1 MKSFALIFLAT
12 ISFSVFAQN
21 NVRAR
26 FLELNLRKVCNSEIQ
41 FFNNGSV
48 KCIKPKADAVINGYS
63 GEYLKSFI
71 PTGALTPAKLKLV
84 GKSQAPDQV
93 RTFEVLNAKDKL
105 VGYRTEF
112 DYFPTLGVVFMM
124 MYTANGEV
132 VFLDV
137 R

>member
-1 MKSFALIFLAT
+1 M
-12 ISFSVFAQN
+12 
-21 NVRAR
+21 
-26 FLELNLRKVCNSEIQ
+26 
-41 FFNNGSV
+41 

-63 GEYLKSFI
+63 GEYLKSFL
-71 PTGALTPAKLKLV
+71 PKGAITPVTLKLV
-84 GKSQAPDQV
+84 GKFQAPDQV
-93 RTFEVLNAKDKL
+93 RTFEVLNTKNKL

-112 DYFPTLGVVFMM
+112 DYFPTIGVVFMM